1 VIVERRCQLFS
12 PSLKKVILKCGFS
25 PGDIVMLTAAVRDLH
40 HWYPGEFLTDVRTL
54 CPGLWDNNPHITAL
68 SDDDPE
74 AEEIDCTYPLINQS
88 NQTPYHCLH
97 GFIEFFN
104 QRLGLNIKPTA
115 FKGDIHLSEREKA
128 WYSQVH
134 EVTGEAMPFWIV
146 AAGGKY
152 DLTIKWWQ
160 SSRYQEVV
168 DHFRGKIQFV
178 QVGKRGHHHPKLDG
192 VIDLRGQTT
201 LREMVRLVHHSQGV
215 LCSITA
221 WMHLAA
227 AVETKRGQPPNRP
240 CVVIAGGREST
251 HWEAYPHHQF
261 IHTIG
266 ALPCCA
272 NGGCWRDRTVRLR
285 DGDKRDRPGN
295 LCLDVTYELP
305 RCMDLIT
312 PQEVIHRIQGYF
324 HGGVIKYLSPR
335 QRQAGERGIAATR
348 ENRYDRQPLHLSSAG
363 MACEQFIKTIPAYPG
378 RYGGRGI
385 VICGGGVRYFT
396 NAWVCVNMLR
406 RLGCALPI
414 QLWYLG
420 KKEMDSAMKTLVA
433 PLGVECVDAT
443 RVRKKFPVRIL
454 KGWEL
459 KPYAIVHSPYREV
472 LLLDADNVPVIN
484 PEFLFTTPEFRAT
497 GAIFWPDF
505 LRGKHKKAM
514 AIWRSF
520 GLQMPHELEF
530 ETGQIVL
537 GKERCWRALCLSLW
551 INENSD
557 FFYRHLYGDK
567 ETFHLAFRKLKTA
580 YSLVQTP
587 IHPLQGVMCQHDFR
601 GRRIFQHCNMAKW
614 DLFFNKRVDGFLFE
628 KECHGYMADLR
639 RVWDGRIGS
648 PVGWKRPRD
657 SNRMRRT
664 IEIEAVMISCRERDT
679 VRRRTLENL
688 AKTDWGD
695 MPLHIHF
702 DNPDV
707 GTPIQRQV
715 QSAYMAL
722 KKSLGYRADYILFL
736 EDDLDFNRH
745 IRHNLCRWDPVRRRA
760 VVLASLYNP
769 SLRERACDLGSNARI
784 IDPTSAFG
792 SQALLLSKEAVEYV
806 VRRWNDVSGAQD
818 IKISRLAGRLG
829 NPIFYHA
836 PSLVQHAGSRSTW
849 GGGFHRAFDFDPVWK
864 A

>member
-1 VIVERRCQLFS
+1 
-12 PSLKKVILKCGFS
+12 
-25 PGDIVMLTAAVRDLH
+25 
-40 HWYPGEFLTDVRTL
+40 
-54 CPGLWDNNPHITAL
+54 
-68 SDDDPE
+68 
-74 AEEIDCTYPLINQS
+74 
-88 NQTPYHCLH
+88 
-97 GFIEFFN
+97 
-104 QRLGLNIKPTA
+104 
-115 FKGDIHLSEREKA
+115 
-128 WYSQVH
+128 
-134 EVTGEAMPFWIV
+134 
-146 AAGGKY
+146 
-152 DLTIKWWQ
+152 
-160 SSRYQEVV
+160 
-168 DHFRGKIQFV
+168 
-178 QVGKRGHHHPKLDG
+178 
-192 VIDLRGQTT
+192 
-201 LREMVRLVHHSQGV
+201 
-215 LCSITA
+215 
-221 WMHLAA
+221 
-227 AVETKRGQPPNRP
+227 
-240 CVVIAGGREST
+240 
-251 HWEAYPHHQF
+251 
-261 IHTIG
+261 
-266 ALPCCA
+266 
-272 NGGCWRDRTVRLR
+272 
-285 DGDKRDRPGN
+285 
-295 LCLDVTYELP
+295 
-305 RCMDLIT
+305 
-312 PQEVIHRIQGYF
+312 
-324 HGGVIKYLSPR
+324 
-335 QRQAGERGIAATR
+335 
-348 ENRYDRQPLHLSSAG
+348 
-363 MACEQFIKTIPAYPG
+363 
-378 RYGGRGI
+378 
-385 VICGGGVRYFT
+385 
-396 NAWVCVNMLR
+396 
-406 RLGCALPI
+406 
-414 QLWYLG
+414 
-420 KKEMDSAMKTLVA
+420 
-433 PLGVECVDAT
+433 
-443 RVRKKFPVRIL
+443 
-454 KGWEL
+454 
-459 KPYAIVHSPYREV
+459 
-472 LLLDADNVPVIN
+472 
-484 PEFLFTTPEFRAT
+484 
-497 GAIFWPDF
+497 
-505 LRGKHKKAM
+505 M